1 MKIALLGYGRMGR
14 AVEELALERGH
25 EVVLRLDSAGEVGPD
40 ALEGESAPVV
50 DVAIDF
56 TVPGAVVENV
66 RAVAGAGV
74 AMVVGTTGWHDHL
87 DEVEE
92 VVQEAGTGLV
102 WAPNFSLGVQI
113 FFRVIRKAARL
124 ADGVPDYDA
133 YVSEIHHR
141 HKLDHPSGTARRL
154 AEILLAELSKK
165 KEWAAVPGEGPIDPG
180 VLQVTSVRAGEN
192 PGAHSVVF
200 EGPHDRIEL
209 THQAR
214 GREGFAAG
222 ALEAAAWILGRRGVF
237 TVEEMLE
244 DLLSKKERG
253 EAHG

>member
-14 AVEELALERGH
+14 AVEELALARGH
-25 EVVLRLDSAGEVGPD
+25 EVVLRLGSAGEVGPE
-40 ALEGESAPVV
+40 ALSDESAPAV

-56 TVPGAVVENV
+56 TVPDAVVENV
-66 RAVAGAGV
+66 RAAAAAGV
-74 AMVVGTTGWHDHL
+74 AMVVGTTGWYDRL

-92 VVQEAGTGLV
+92 IVEEAGTGLI
-102 WAPNFSLGVQI
+102 WAANFSLGVQL
-113 FFRVIRKAARL
+113 FFRVIRTAARL
-124 ADGVPDYDA
+124 ADGVADYDA

-141 HKLDHPSGTARRL
+141 HKVDHPSGTAGRL

-165 KEWAAVPGEGPIDPG
+165 KEWAAVPGKGRIDPDL
-180 VLQVTSVRAGEN
+180 LQVTSVRAGED

-200 EGPHDRIEL
+200 DGPHDRIEL
-209 THQAR
+209 SHQAR

-222 ALEAAAWILGRRGVF
+222 ALEAAEWILGRRGVF
-237 TVEEMLE
+237 TVEEMLD
-244 DLLSKKERG
+244 DLLPGKED